1 MSDGDATGEV
11 EIASIAAGG
20 EGVGRTEGLVLFVP
34 RTAPGDRVRVRYR
47 TGKRFAHARME
58 SLLQPS
64 DRRVEPACGHYVV
77 DRCGGCQLQHLAY
90 DAQLDA
96 KRGIIRDAIVRVAK
110 RDAGLPDVR
119 ESDRPWRYRRKLT
132 LAMRLVSGRWVMG
145 LHRYDDPVGVFDLAD
160 CPITE
165 EPVLEA
171 WKAIRAAS
179 EFLPRVPA
187 LRGAVQLGAEGASVL
202 IEGAGAWPDH
212 ERFFAA
218 LPGIVALWWQPEK
231 SRRRLL
237 HSRSLDG
244 SRTGASFTQVNE
256 SVAGRLREHVLGLA
270 RAIAPETA
278 IDAYAG
284 MGDTAVALAAMGA
297 RVTAIELD
305 REAAAR
311 CAERLPPGSRAIAG
325 AVERELSGALPAALV
340 LVNPPRTGMDA
351 LASQVLQDVVVAPR
365 SLIYVSC
372 DPATLARD
380 LARMPRYR
388 IVSMLGFDMFPQ
400 TAHVETVCELRPE
413 GA

>member
-1 MSDGDATGEV
+1 MNGVDATGEV

-20 EGVGRTEGLVLFVP
+20 EGVGRTGGLVLFVP
-34 RTAPGDRVRVRYR
+34 RTAPGDLARVSYR
-47 TGKRFAHARME
+47 TGKRFAHARLE
-58 SLLQPS
+58 SLVQS
-64 DRRVEPACGHYVV
+64 SGSRVEPACRHYVV

-110 RDAGLPDVR
+110 RQASLPDVR

-132 LAMRLVSGRWVMG
+132 LAMRQAGGRWVMG

-165 EPVLEA
+165 EAVLEV
-171 WKAIRAAS
+171 WKSIRAVAG
-179 EFLPRVPA
+179 FLPRVPE
-187 LRGAVQLGAEGASVL
+187 LRGAVQMGEHGASVL

-218 LPGIVALWWQPEK
+218 LPAIASLWWQPEK
-231 SRRRLL
+231 GRRRML
-237 HSRSLDG
+237 HSRALDH
-244 SRTGASFTQVNE
+244 SRTGASFTQVNAT
-256 SVAGRLREHVLGLA
+256 VATRLRDHVIGLA
-270 RAIAPETA
+270 RAVAPVTA

-284 MGDTAVALAAMGA
+284 SGDTAVALAGLGA
-297 RVTAIELD
+297 RVTAIEID
-305 REAAAR
+305 RDAAAR
-311 CAERLPPGSRAIAG
+311 CGERLPAGSRAIAG
-325 AVERELSGALPAALV
+325 AVERELPGALPAELV
-340 LVNPPRTGMDA
+340 LLNPPRAGMDA
-351 LASQVLQDVVVAPR
+351 LASQALQDVVVAPR

-400 TAHVETVCELRPE
+400 TAHVETVCELSPE